1 MGIFLPFGG
10 RNCMILIKKE
20 TKEVLVE
27 QLVTADSF
35 FKRLKGLMFTK
46 QLSPQSAL
54 YIYPCSAI
62 HTFFMHYNIDV
73 LYLDINNII
82 IATDE
87 DMQPSRIG
95 KHVKGAVAVVE
106 LPGGKIREAC
116 IAVGQA
122 VEFIKTEKE
131 VKK

>member
-1 MGIFLPFGG
+1 MIF
-10 RNCMILIKKE
+10 IKKE
-20 TKEVLVE
+20 TSQIIAENLM
-27 QLVTADSF
+27 TADSF

-54 YIYPCSAI
+54 FIYPCSAI

-82 IATDE
+82 IALDE
-87 DMQPSRIG
+87 DMQPGKIG
-95 KHVKGAVAVVE
+95 KYVKGAVAVVE
-106 LPGGKIREAC
+106 MPSGKIRETH

-122 VEFIKTEKE
+122 VEFIKK
-131 VKK
+131 